1 MVAIS
6 KEIFADAR
14 IFGMDFSKFPL
25 ASAYNDLPYLYI
37 EGAMSDDEVE
47 FFRASIDRSLQVEAR
62 VEKGSDRSVRD
73 TILHNMSGAM
83 LDRYNAILA
92 RHTEAIERFFGV
104 MLALATR
111 PQFLHYAPGGHYQCH
126 ADNGSELRDKEGNIA
141 GFTITKPTRKITT
154 LFFLSSPEE
163 YEGGELEFCFLY
175 KDEKSVTI
183 KPPKGTLLGF
193 PSHPLFM
200 HRVHEV
206 KVGQRYTIAQWHDVI
221 G

>member
-14 IFGMDFSKFPL
+14 IFHMDFNKFPL
-25 ASAYNDLPYLYI
+25 ANAYNDLPYLYL
-37 EGAMSDDEVE
+37 EGAMSQEEVD
-47 FFRASIDRSLQVEAR
+47 FFRSSIDDSLQVEAR
-62 VEKGSDRSVRD
+62 VEKGSDKTVRD
-73 TILHNMSGAM
+73 TIIHNMSGAM
-83 LDRYNAILA
+83 LDRYNTILA

-104 MLALATR
+104 TLALATW
-111 PQFLHYAPGGHYQCH
+111 PQFLYYGSGGHYLCH
-126 ADNGSELRDKEGNIA
+126 ADNGSELRDKEGKIV
-141 GFTITKPTRKITT
+141 GFAITKPTRKITT
-154 LFFLSSPEE
+154 LFFLSAPEE

-175 KDEKSVTI
+175 KDKKSVTI
-183 KPPKGTLLGF
+183 KPPKGTLLVF